1 MKLGI
6 AFLFCLLLLPAVA
19 FAAPS
24 GPAFD
29 KLLQDV
35 SMTESEMREYLP
47 TWGLEL
53 EDFEDAEELRSFL
66 GPVLTESEL
75 EMVLADFEL
84 TEAEALELLGVE
96 SLLGTYRFTDDV
108 YNALYEATL
117 TPITD
122 ASLQAFLEARGMTY
136 EELKELLEAND
147 DSLSYYEFIEDL
159 EWAVDFYEGWEDW
172 DESEDFWDAESLA
185 LFEAVGLTLDEID
198 ALLDHFWTLPLE
210 DEAFWEE
217 LDAIAAALERFPMSD
232 DPADFTASDLLELF
246 DLFQRAL
253 QLFELDTSFYLV
265 KDGEKVSYSLAD
277 LFSMTST
284 GGADL
289 LIELYN
295 LDGVF
300 LADLLLKADLFH
312 EELGSQA
319 GGTLNG
325 LQDLQEVRE
334 AAPAAPVLEEAPPSH
349 VKEKEAEPAEG
360 DRLPNTASSSI
371 VSMLLFL
378 LLAGAGGAAFRKR
391 AA

>member
-6 AFLFCLLLLPAVA
+6 AFLFCLLLLPAAV

-53 EDFEDAEELRSFL
+53 EDFEDAEELRAFL

-84 TEAEALELLGVE
+84 TEAEALKLLGVE
-96 SLLGTYRFTDDV
+96 SLLGTYRFTDDL

-122 ASLQAFLEARGMTY
+122 TSLQAFLDARGMTY

-159 EWAVDFYEGWEDW
+159 EWAVDFYEGWEEW

-185 LFEAVGLTLDEID
+185 LFDAVGLTLEEID
-198 ALLDHFWTLPLE
+198 ALLEHFWTLPL
-210 DEAFWEE
+210 DDDAFWEE
-217 LDAIAAALERFPMSD
+217 LDAIAAALEQFPMSD

-253 QLFELDTSFYLV
+253 QLFELDASFYLV

-325 LQDLQEVRE
+325 LQDVQEVRE
-334 AAPAAPVLEEAPPSH
+334 AAPAAPALEEAPPSH

-360 DRLPNTASSSI
+360 DRLPNTASSYI

-378 LLAGAGGAAFRKR
+378 LLAGAGSAAFRKR